1 MIKRILALRYVCKK
15 YGLKSHWKLFGDVG
29 WIAPED
35 RLICVSLFQKHFYE
49 TLYHEIGHF
58 VADRS
63 LGFKRKYFKASWK
76 GRLQFNGCYDA
87 FVRLEEE
94 AEASK
99 FSMRVNKTQNKEYL
113 KRSWYSYTGSVASC
127 IKASELDLYTTTV
140 HKYNKYFEEKHLEI
154 NK

>member
-15 YGLKSHWKLFGDVG
+15 YGLKYHWKLFGDVG

-35 RLICVSLFQKHFYE
+35 RLICVSMFQKHFYE

-63 LGFKRKYFKASWK
+63 LGFRKKYFKASWI
-76 GRLQFNGCYDA
+76 GRLQFNGGDV

-94 AEASK
+94 AKASK
-99 FSMRVNKTQNKEYL
+99 FSMRVNKTQDREYL

-127 IKASELDLYTTTV
+127 IRADELETYVSTV
-140 HKYNKYFEEKHLEI
+140 CKYNKYFD
-154 NK
+154 